1 MLNNLS
7 LFLSTCFLFHS
18 TLAQDRPEKIPV
30 RLSGF
35 LLDDDGNAISGG
47 KLQIWQTDT
56 LGTYDHPRSMN
67 IEDGLDP
74 DFQYYGTATSGEDGS
89 YSFLTIRPEHYPARP
104 ESHIH
109 FKIFVDD
116 ALVLT
121 TQMYFR
127 DENHPYP
134 DSLQLDLS
142 PHEEGGF
149 STEKNISVEL
159 GGGGN
164 NPVTPS
170 QASGPYYPVVDFF
183 DVGNNLILIES
194 VVEKAESEEDIDS
207 SEANETASELVAVDV
222 SSEDMANLVED
233 INVTSSDKDDDIPRT
248 EISSSVTN
256 LTEGNDDMDIVLF
269 SGKEF
274 IDDSE
279 VEDSRTQVELIMVS
293 NFDLNLESSSSSCQN
308 DFTAM
313 YFICVLSFALFLA

>member
-194 VVEKAESEEDIDS
+194 EFISP
-207 SEANETASELVAVDV
+207 TLG
-222 SSEDMANLVED
+222 
-233 INVTSSDKDDDIPRT
+233 P
-248 EISSSVTN
+248 SSSPSSIISGSEPQPTWNIILLRLIDIISN
-256 LTEGNDDMDIVLF
+256 LF
-269 SGKEF
+269 F
-274 IDDSE
+274 
-279 VEDSRTQVELIMVS
+279 
-293 NFDLNLESSSSSCQN
+293 
-308 DFTAM
+308 
-313 YFICVLSFALFLA
+313 LFLSPVKGLLFQ

>member
-233 INVTSSDKDDDIPRT
+233 INVTSSDKDNEIVGSEIVTSLSGST
-248 EISSSVTN
+248 EDSEDPDNIGSSVDESIETSA
-256 LTEGNDDMDIVLF
+256 F
-269 SGKEF
+269 S
-274 IDDSE
+274 DSSE
-279 VEDSRTQVELIMVS
+279 NADT
-293 NFDLNLESSSSSCQN
+293 SSSSS
-308 DFTAM
+308 
-313 YFICVLSFALFLA
+313 LESFAAFFFVSVFSLSLSID

>member
-233 INVTSSDKDDDIPRT
+233 INVTSSDKDDEIVGSEIVTSLSGST
-248 EISSSVTN
+248 EDSEDPDNIGSSVD
-256 LTEGNDDMDIVLF
+256 ERDRKSV
-269 SGKEF
+269 
-274 IDDSE
+274 
-279 VEDSRTQVELIMVS
+279 V
-293 NFDLNLESSSSSCQN
+293 
-308 DFTAM
+308 
-313 YFICVLSFALFLA
+313 